1 MFSLKAERR
10 TEVLSPFFRPLADT
24 WTERTVMA
32 VDVRPCS
39 PHNPIKVLGCRKI
52 PSLEVSPQGPPCS
65 DAMGNGSHPKS
76 EPPCILHS

>member
-39 PHNPIKVLGCRKI
+39 PHNPIKVLGC
-52 PSLEVSPQGPPCS
+52 
-65 DAMGNGSHPKS
+65 
-76 EPPCILHS
+76 